1 MPNHRFPCIASIAL
15 IASLAVAAP
24 ALAAGSRASTACNG
38 TVASRVVIVTNA
50 YRESLGLHDLRV
62 VPTLSAFAAAHASDM
77 ARHAILT
84 HSSSTGLNFS
94 QRAHAS
100 SYRFTTMRENV
111 AVESGPLPAALGP
124 NLWSLWRHSPEHDAN
139 MRARDVTQIGVA
151 VVAGRTGCYASM
163 VLASP
168 SS

>member
-1 MPNHRFPCIASIAL
+1 
-15 IASLAVAAP
+15 LARP
-24 ALAAGSRASTACNG
+24 HSGTACNG
-38 TVASRVVIVTNA
+38 TVASRVVVVTNV
-50 YRESLGLHDLRV
+50 YRASLGLSHLKV
-62 VPTLSAFAAAHASDM
+62 VPTLSAFATAHARDM
-77 ARHAILT
+77 AHNAVLT
-84 HSSSTGLNFS
+84 HSSSSGLSFA

-124 NLWSLWRHSPEHDAN
+124 NLLSLWRHSPEHDAN

-151 VVAGRTGCYASM
+151 VAEGRNGCYASM

-168 SS
+168 SA

>member
-1 MPNHRFPCIASIAL
+1 MRSRRFPCITSIAL
-15 IASLAVAAP
+15 IASLALAAP
-24 ALAAGSRASTACNG
+24 ALAGSSRASTACNG

-50 YRESLGLHDLRV
+50 YRASLGLGHLKV
-62 VPTLSAFAAAHASDM
+62 VPTLSAFAAAHARDM
-77 ARHAILT
+77 ARNAILT
-84 HSSSTGLNFS
+84 HSSSAGLSFA